1 MPPHPRS
8 RPRLR
13 PPRPAPPRFPPPR
26 WCDARGYLGST
37 TSNPSPPAARP
48 SATPIGW
55 RRARSGGRDQSGGAR
70 GAWPMRRCRWPERRG
85 SARPLAADGGEGG
98 SLPLPRC
105 VGAARGPHACPFP
118 APRVSGRRGRRPRGR
133 IQCSAAPMRPHAW
146 NRESAA
152 GLRGPVPIGHTDA
165 GGWVAEPNR
174 RWGHRLNP
182 PCAPFGRS
190 STQCRSALW
199 LLCPALQEV
208 LLFGPRE
215 RRTSNC
221 CSPRCRCL
229 CGLWAHNQRRP
240 GSCVHTRR
248 PGCCVRNLS
257 TAGEFLKQTK
267 GQ

>member
-1 MPPHPRS
+1 MSLPRTT
-8 RPRLR
+8 
-13 PPRPAPPRFPPPR
+13 RF
-26 WCDARGYLGST
+26 G
-37 TSNPSPPAARP
+37 AARP
-48 SATPIGW
+48 EAP
-55 RRARSGGRDQSGGAR
+55 RAHSVQRSPDAPSRVESGVCCGA
-70 GAWPMRRCRWPERRG
+70 AWP
-85 SARPLAADGGEGG
+85 
-98 SLPLPRC
+98 
-105 VGAARGPHACPFP
+105 GPH
-118 APRVSGRRGRRPRGR
+118 
-133 IQCSAAPMRPHAW
+133 RPH
-146 NRESAA
+146 R
-152 GLRGPVPIGHTDA
+152 R
-165 GGWVAEPNR
+165 GWVAEPNR